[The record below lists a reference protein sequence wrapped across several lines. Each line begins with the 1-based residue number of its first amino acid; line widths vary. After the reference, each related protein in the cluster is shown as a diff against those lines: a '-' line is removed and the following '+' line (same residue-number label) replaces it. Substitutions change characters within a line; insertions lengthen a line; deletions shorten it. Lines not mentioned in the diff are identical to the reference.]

1 MSVRFN
7 LLLSDELGRQI
18 EEFATTTEDKA
29 RLIRKALAIY
39 LAAVRARR
47 DEGLGIALFDP
58 ATREIRTEIVGL

>member
-29 RLIRKALAIY
+29 TLIRKALAIY
-39 LAAVRARR
+39 LAAVRAQR

>member
-29 RLIRKALAIY
+29 TLIRKALAIY

>member
-1 MSVRFN
+1 M
-7 LLLSDELGRQI
+7 
-18 EEFATTTEDKA
+18 
-29 RLIRKALAIY
+29 LIRKALAIY